1 MNKLKKDNVLN
12 FPSKMTEI
20 EREVEAIVFA
30 AAEPL
35 SIETI
40 ETKISKNTDVLKIL
54 QKLQTF
60 YTNRGINLVC
70 ISNKW
75 SFRTAQNL
83 SSLMS
88 QQKTVEKKL
97 SKAAIE
103 TLAIIVYHQPVTR
116 AEIEEIRGVA
126 FGTNTL
132 EILMELNW
140 VKPQGRKDIPGK
152 PIQYGTTDDFLSHFN
167 LQKLSDLPTVDE
179 LGTAGLIDTSSV
191 DASIFGTGKFYKEKQ
206 EDNEAEESVDAVDT
220 AKAELDTLVNNE
232 ATLSEE
238 FKEKTAVIFEAA
250 VKSKLSDEIDRLETQ
265 YKEELAEEVS
275 STKSELVEKVDSY
288 LNYVVE
294 NWIKENEIA
303 IENGLRTEIAEG
315 FMDKLKDLFTESY
328 IQVPESKVDLVDE
341 LAEQV
346 EELETKLNETT
357 QKVIDQSGEI
367 EEMTKDRII
376 NESASD
382 LADTQVEKLKS
393 LVNDLDF
400 ENEEKFKE
408 KVDTIKEAHFSQETG
423 SSDESPMIEEDG
435 HDEVM
440 ETSPNME
447 RYVSTLKKTVSK
459 N

>member
-20 EREVEAIVFA
+20 EREVEAIVFV

-206 EDNEAEESVDAVDT
+206 ED
-220 AKAELDTLVNNE
+220 K
-232 ATLSEE
+232 
-238 FKEKTAVIFEAA
+238 
-250 VKSKLSDEIDRLETQ
+250 
-265 YKEELAEEVS
+265 
-275 STKSELVEKVDSY
+275 
-288 LNYVVE
+288 
-294 NWIKENEIA
+294 KENIYSD
-303 IENGLRTEIAEG
+303 I
-315 FMDKLKDLFTESY
+315 
-328 IQVPESKVDLVDE
+328 DE
-341 LAEQV
+341 M
-346 EELETKLNETT
+346 LN
-357 QKVIDQSGEI
+357 
-367 EEMTKDRII
+367 
-376 NESASD
+376 
-382 LADTQVEKLKS
+382 
-393 LVNDLDF
+393 
-400 ENEEKFKE
+400 
-408 KVDTIKEAHFSQETG
+408 
-423 SSDESPMIEEDG
+423 
-435 HDEVM
+435 
-440 ETSPNME
+440 
-447 RYVSTLKKTVSK
+447 STLKPESEE
-459 N
+459 

>member
-1 MNKLKKDNVLN
+1 MKKLKKDNVLN

-206 EDNEAEESVDAVDT
+206 EDKNE
-220 AKAELDTLVNNE
+220 N
-232 ATLSEE
+232 
-238 FKEKTAVIFEAA
+238 IY
-250 VKSKLSDEIDRLETQ
+250 SDIDEM
-265 YKEELAEEVS
+265 
-275 STKSELVEKVDSY
+275 
-288 LNYVVE
+288 LN
-294 NWIKENEIA
+294 
-303 IENGLRTEIAEG
+303 
-315 FMDKLKDLFTESY
+315 
-328 IQVPESKVDLVDE
+328 
-341 LAEQV
+341 
-346 EELETKLNETT
+346 
-357 QKVIDQSGEI
+357 
-367 EEMTKDRII
+367 
-376 NESASD
+376 
-382 LADTQVEKLKS
+382 
-393 LVNDLDF
+393 
-400 ENEEKFKE
+400 
-408 KVDTIKEAHFSQETG
+408 
-423 SSDESPMIEEDG
+423 
-435 HDEVM
+435 
-440 ETSPNME
+440 
-447 RYVSTLKKTVSK
+447 STLKPESDE
-459 N
+459 